1 VPVPNQENE
10 WLCVCVLVI
19 DIDFASF
26 YDFLLDFG
34 SVLTVW
40 YFFFISSNQNSKN
53 DLHQIKIAK
62 MTFIKLK

>member
-10 WLCVCVLVI
+10 WLCVCVLAI